1 MIFPGPSDAP
11 PQDSTTGIPLALPD
25 MKFAPLLV
33 ASLLAAPLAAQDP
46 PMRIDVER
54 VRPRIHVFSG
64 FTNGNVLVLETSDGL
79 LLVDAQSGKRVGSLD
94 SAITNLSARP
104 VRWVVNTHYHEDHTA
119 GNAVFRARGARV
131 LAHRNLA
138 VQAAKDTTIT
148 DRNWHR
154 TPLAAESMP
163 TDAFDDR
170 REITLG
176 SDRVVVLH
184 PRNAHTDGDA
194 MVWIP
199 GENVLH
205 IGDILEVD
213 APPFIDWWAGGTLD
227 GMLAAIDDVLT
238 WTNDSTAIVPG
249 HGPVSSRAGLRRYRE
264 MMATV
269 RDRVKAGLA
278 AGVPVDSLAGSAVAG
293 YEQMLG
299 GARRARQ
306 LVPQVAYGLRRR

>member
-1 MIFPGPSDAP
+1 
-11 PQDSTTGIPLALPD
+11 
-25 MKFAPLLV
+25 MKLAPLFV
-33 ASLLAAPLAAQDP
+33 AFLLAAPLAAQDP
-46 PMRIDVER
+46 PMRIDVEQ
-54 VRPRIHVFSG
+54 VRPRVHVLSG
-64 FTNGNVLVLETSDGL
+64 FTNGNVLVLETSEGR
-79 LLVDAQSGKRVGSLD
+79 LLVDAQSAKRVGALD
-94 SAITNLSARP
+94 SAITRLGARP

-119 GNAVFRARGARV
+119 GNAFFRAKGARV
-131 LAHRNLA
+131 LAHRNVA
-138 VQAAKDTTIT
+138 IQAAKDTTIT

-154 TPLAAESMP
+154 TPLPADAMP

-170 REITLG
+170 RELTLG
-176 SDRVVVLH
+176 SDQVVVLH

-194 MVWIP
+194 MIWIP

-249 HGPVSSRAGLRRYRE
+249 HGAVSSRAGLRRYRG

-278 AGVPVDSLAGSAVAG
+278 AGVPVDSLAASAVAG
-293 YEQMLG
+293 YEDMLG
-299 GARRARQ
+299 GPRRAKQ
-306 LVPQVAYGLRRR
+306 LVPQVAYGLKRP